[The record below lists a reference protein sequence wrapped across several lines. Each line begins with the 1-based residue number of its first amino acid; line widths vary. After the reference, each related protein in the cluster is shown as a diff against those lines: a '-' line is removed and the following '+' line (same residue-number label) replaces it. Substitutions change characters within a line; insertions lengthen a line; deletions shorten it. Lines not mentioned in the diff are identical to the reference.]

1 LHSACFFLKALT
13 SKIFQFEAASQNANF
28 FLKKNES
35 SVKRSAL
42 IDDSSPVTKEQK
54 LNSSQMNKS
63 AQFQNDI
70 TCYLS
75 DNQFDFSEES
85 PSVINLKQKADG
97 KSLRL
102 NLSNVSEVLRRQDSE
117 GKEFLQINFQDSTKI
132 LVTQKLIGF
141 KPKEVLGLSFAKL
154 PKVVTTPDLLSVL
167 EAIEDQMSASL
178 SADDPETDVLKKIF
192 MAITY
197 GGEAVG
203 FNLEAE
209 KGWLGRLTSVAS
221 KASA

>member
-1 LHSACFFLKALT
+1 M
-13 SKIFQFEAASQNANF
+13 
-28 FLKKNES
+28 
-35 SVKRSAL
+35 
-42 IDDSSPVTKEQK
+42 
-54 LNSSQMNKS
+54 NSSQMNKS

-167 EAIEDQMSASL
+167 EAIEDQMSASI

-209 KGWLGRLTSVAS
+209 KGWLGRLTSLAS